1 MKKRSAVEVLSH
13 SVARERRAP
22 TDAMPSRRST
32 KKVWRGVHVG
42 GYNLLLDPTIQGEI
56 QESLH
61 IQPIP
66 RSREFCQGLVNLR
79 GNLVAIYD
87 LCQYLGEDS
96 APQRWY
102 LVLHNEPAWVG
113 FAMNVLPDQLSLG
126 EEDRLAQLP
135 PLPDGLDPYVRSGY
149 RLNDQLWLE
158 LDFNQLF
165 EQLAN
170 EAIVNAA

>member
-1 MKKRSAVEVLSH
+1 MKKRSAVEVLSR
-13 SVARERRAP
+13 SVATERRAP
-22 TDAMPSRRST
+22 TDVMPQLRST
-32 KKVWRGVHVG
+32 KRVWRGVHVG
-42 GYNLLLDPTIQGEI
+42 DYNLLLDPKIQGEI
-56 QESLH
+56 QESLL

-96 APQRWY
+96 LAQRWY

-126 EEDRLAQLP
+126 EEDRLTQLP
-135 PLPDGLDPYVRSGY
+135 PLPKGLEPYVRSGY
-149 RLNDQLWLE
+149 RSKNQLWLE
-158 LDFNQLF
+158 IDFHQLF
-165 EQLAN
+165 EQLAK